1 LTIDG
6 TSYES
11 FDIAYEA
18 SDDLTNKEKEGA
30 KYPIHAEF
38 SMGINVVDLEDVKF
52 LLNPIENSHSHP
64 CP

>member
-18 SDDLTNKEKEGA
+18 SDDLTNEEEGA

-52 LLNPIENSHSHP
+52 LLNSI
-64 CP
+64 